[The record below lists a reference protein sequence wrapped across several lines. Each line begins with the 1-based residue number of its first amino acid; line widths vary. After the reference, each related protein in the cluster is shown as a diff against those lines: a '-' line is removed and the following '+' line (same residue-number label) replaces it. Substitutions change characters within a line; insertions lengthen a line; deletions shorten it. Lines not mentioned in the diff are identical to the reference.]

1 MVVSISFNGH
11 QRRVTSTD
19 QIQVAVSEK
28 TRVTD
33 VLRYV
38 QECYPE
44 IPINKD
50 AILVMINNELSNLE
64 QLLKE
69 NDQICFIPHIGGG

>member
-1 MVVSISFNGH
+1 M
-11 QRRVTSTD
+11 TSTD
-19 QIQVAVSEK
+19 QIQVVISEK

-33 VLRYV
+33 VLRYIR
-38 QECYPE
+38 EYYPD

-50 AILVMINNELSNLE
+50 AVLVMINNELSNLE
-64 QLLKE
+64 QVLNE